1 MATDSVAPEVLLDS
15 GVVVVAACVDDVVAG
30 LVVVLVLVI
39 FVVTFSDVD
48 VAAVVEAVLDLVG
61 DGAALVLIAGAE
73 VVVATAV
80 GLSGK
85 LSATKLV

>member
-48 VAAVVEAVLDLVG
+48 VAAVVDAV
-61 DGAALVLIAGAE
+61 
-73 VVVATAV
+73 
-80 GLSGK
+80 
-85 LSATKLV
+85 